1 MYKYT
6 MYNEMWRYKIL
17 KKWKTLNLIIDK
29 YSEIRSSNLKTHPVY
44 INMKANTF
52 LFKRWNSILNLL

>member
-1 MYKYT
+1 
-6 MYNEMWRYKIL
+6 MWRHTIL

-29 YSEIRSSNLKTHPVY
+29 YSKIKNSNLKTHPVY